1 MAAELQEKGRIVLAK
16 AVAAMTIHIAYGR
29 GRPEWDSQPTPP
41 AGSGQTGLEDE
52 IARRLVTEKVF
63 VARDPQ
69 GSIVAPSGDRYAV
82 SATPTRMLLI
92 RTTFGYGEAVDEPIR
107 EMAVFMGTQVAAS
120 VPPGQYYVTPDQLTD
135 PGEVY
140 TLERRSVVVR
150 PANKRDLEEIILPF

>member
-1 MAAELQEKGRIVLAK
+1 MAAELQERGRIVLAV

-29 GRPEWDSQPTPP
+29 GRPEWDGQPTPP

-52 IARRLVTEKVF
+52 IARRLVTEKHYV
-63 VARDPQ
+63 VRDQ
-69 GSIVAPSGDRYAV
+69 AGTIEAPGGDRYSISPV
-82 SATPTRMLLI
+82 PTRMLLI

-120 VPPGQYYVTPDQLTD
+120 VPPGQYYVTPDKITN